1 MEANTEPFVFI
12 TSIED
17 SIELLKERLKENLI
31 KINVVAKKENL
42 NIDGYQNSFMQVI
55 LILINNA
62 IDALKLRAENEKDF
76 TDLCI
81 EILLD
86 KVGYNIVLCVRDN
99 AGGIRLEDKSKVF
112 EPYFTTKHKSVGTG
126 IGLYMAEQIIERQ
139 FNGTIDV
146 SNTQWGEAYFGA
158 EFTIHIPT
166 QGGKV

>member
-1 MEANTEPFVFI
+1 M
-12 TSIED
+12 
-17 SIELLKERLKENLI
+17 
-31 KINVVAKKENL
+31 
-42 NIDGYQNSFMQVI
+42 
-55 LILINNA
+55 
-62 IDALKLRAENEKDF
+62 
-76 TDLCI
+76 
-81 EILLD
+81 
-86 KVGYNIVLCVRDN
+86 LCVRDN